1 MIVAGTAR
9 SWRPVWPWP
18 LVLVPVVLAI
28 GAVPL
33 PSALLHTAV
42 FAAVAI
48 AAAVH
53 GTVVGRRPE
62 AALDA
67 D

>member
-18 LVLVPVVLAI
+18 LVLVPVVVAL
-28 GAVPL
+28 GAAPV
-33 PSALLHTAV
+33 PSALLHTAA
-42 FAAVAI
+42 FAVVVV

-53 GTVVGRRPE
+53 GTVVGRHPQAE
-62 AALDA
+62 IQAG
-67 D
+67 